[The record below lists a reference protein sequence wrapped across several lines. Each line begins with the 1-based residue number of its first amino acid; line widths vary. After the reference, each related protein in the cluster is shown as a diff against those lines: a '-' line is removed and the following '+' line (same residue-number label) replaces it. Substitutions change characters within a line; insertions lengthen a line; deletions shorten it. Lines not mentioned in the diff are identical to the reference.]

1 MKTFIAALAVSIVCQ
16 FANGEDLVFESNSG
30 KTLILEKSIQWI
42 SEKSDSV
49 EIGILSGVFEIKGG
63 QVCAPFNGFV
73 SRFKLDQQKIFFKAV
88 CNKKDLEKVSESDK
102 LKEQKQFYDTLISID
117 KKGNA
122 DNEKLRELDASMLVS
137 LGSVYGDFSCDSI
150 EFRPHD
156 H

>member
-16 FANGEDLVFESNSG
+16 FANGADLVFESNSG

-73 SRFKLDQQKIFFKAV
+73 SRFKLDQQKIFFKVV

-102 LKEQKQFYDTLISID
+102 LKEQKQFYDALVSID
-117 KKGNA
+117 KKGND
-122 DNEKLRELDASMLVS
+122 DNEKLRELDASMWVS